1 MLLRCSTTVISAGTT
16 DNKAPGSD
24 SALNETHNRA
34 CFCHLWC
41 SKHTV
46 VQDCYLNL
54 RCTAQIRSFLLS
66 SKVSAYCNYMQKYL
80 LHEVLS

>member
-34 CFCHLWC
+34 CSCRLWC

-54 RCTAQIRSFLLS
+54 GCTAQNTLLPAQFKS
-66 SKVSAYCNYMQKYL
+66 QCLLQLYAKVFTS
-80 LHEVLS
+80 

>member
-24 SALNETHNRA
+24 SALNETHNN
-34 CFCHLWC
+34 LWC

-66 SKVSAYCNYMQKYL
+66 PKVSAYCNYMQKYL